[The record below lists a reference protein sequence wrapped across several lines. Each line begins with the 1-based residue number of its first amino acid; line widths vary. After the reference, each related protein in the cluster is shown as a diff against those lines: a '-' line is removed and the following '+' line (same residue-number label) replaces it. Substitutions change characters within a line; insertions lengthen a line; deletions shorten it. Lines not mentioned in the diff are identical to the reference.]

1 MATTKDYRVFILE
14 QLNILDNIT
23 CKSMMGEYLLYYNG
37 LLFGGIYDDRLL
49 VKIVDSNKKYNMQ
62 ESIPYESAKPMYLV
76 DDVNNQEVLRDIV
89 LNTCKDLKK

>member
-1 MATTKDYRVFILE
+1 MATTKDYKDFILE
-14 QLNILDNIT
+14 QLNLLDNIT

-49 VKIVDSNKKYNMQ
+49 VKIVDGNKKYNMQ

-76 DDVNNQEVLRDIV
+76 DDVDNQEVLRNIV
-89 LNTCKDLKK
+89 LDTCKDLKK